1 MIISFTASNYTWKIQ
16 ITIIFS
22 FISSK
27 DTSKE
32 RDVYIKS
39 ENLTVITGSKIN
51 NLIETVFD
59 SLLSKN
65 QNNFFGKMRCCEFF
79 WLCKQTISTLS

>member
-1 MIISFTASNYTWKIQ
+1 M
-16 ITIIFS
+16 
-22 FISSK
+22 
-27 DTSKE
+27 
-32 RDVYIKS
+32 YIKS
-39 ENLTVITGSKIN
+39 ENPTVITGSKTN